1 MMKPVRW
8 AGHDQ
13 MYCTPSH
20 NFIESIFKGLK
31 GINVVLL
38 VSSRRPDNVSH
49 FLSII
54 LSLFPFLVIKLN
66 VLSLS

>member
-1 MMKPVRW
+1 MFKYSELDLAFNNVKPKDR
-8 AGHDQ
+8 
-13 MYCTPSH
+13 Y
-20 NFIESIFKGLK
+20 F
-31 GINVVLL
+31 VVLL